1 MNSKRSTEILV
12 GLFVAA
18 GMAALFVLAMKV
30 SNLGDITDEKI
41 FTKVNGEIHKNDCKF
56 LLATPPCQGMSSLGK
71 KNIQQ
76 IKEII

>member
-30 SNLGDITDEKI
+30 SNLGDITDEKAM
-41 FTKVNGEIHKNDCKF
+41 K
-56 LLATPPCQGMSSLGK
+56 LLLTFRISVV
-71 KNIQQ
+71 
-76 IKEII
+76 